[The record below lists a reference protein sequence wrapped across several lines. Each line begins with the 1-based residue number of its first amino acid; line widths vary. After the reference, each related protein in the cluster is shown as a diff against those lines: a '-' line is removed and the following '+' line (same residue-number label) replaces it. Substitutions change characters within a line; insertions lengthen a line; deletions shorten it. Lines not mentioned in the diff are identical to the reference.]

1 MTRRACW
8 DADTAAITRKPCPR
22 CGGTVQLIRPTQEV
36 ER

>member
-22 CGGTVQLIRPTQEV
+22 CGGGVTLIQGG